1 MTQDRKSGGP
11 AQLPGGWW
19 EEEDDNTAGQM
30 TSLQGQLLV
39 ASPNIGDERFEKTVI
54 LMCHHDPESA
64 MGLVIN
70 RPASSP
76 AMVTGPPARCCQGLP

>member
-19 EEEDDNTAGQM
+19 EEEDDDTAGQM

-54 LMCHHDPESA
+54 LMCHHC
-64 MGLVIN
+64 LLYT
-70 RPASSP
+70 SP
-76 AMVTGPPARCCQGLP
+76 SPRDFG

>member
-1 MTQDRKSGGP
+1 MRQDDSADKADSSM
-11 AQLPGGWW
+11 A
-19 EEEDDNTAGQM
+19 
-30 TSLQGQLLV
+30 SLQGQLLV

-70 RPASSP
+70 RPASSRAP
-76 AMVTGPPARCCQGLP
+76 RIARARARHAALVRE